1 MQNCISRRRFGP
13 ISKKRIYKKHLWIT
27 LNEKEDL
34 EKRANNSHHKLYYS
48 YFLTGLFLLL
58 GYFNYAQNQGF
69 AKGRTYVVDSIK
81 VTGLK
86 SFNAQTVISYS
97 GLRKGQKISVPGE
110 QVSEIINKLWGLEL
124 FSDINFYV
132 IKVDGEKIDLEIEIE
147 ELPTLTEVK
156 VNGLKKGKIETII
169 KDTELSAGKKL
180 SESFLTNTKNYIEN
194 KYKKD
199 GFLNTKVNLNTIL
212 DTVGKN
218 TYKMVVNVDR
228 GPRVKIDKINFEGNE
243 IFKSPKLR
251 SKLKKTKHKRSI
263 RFWKKSKYT
272 ENDFQED
279 LVGLVNFYKEEG
291 YRDARIISDSLIRD
305 ENDSNSISLN
315 LQIEEGKKYYFGDI
329 NFIGNTVYGDNTIQ
343 QILGL
348 DKGDTYNGVLLK
360 KRIAD
365 TSKPDGND
373 ITNLYQ
379 NSGYLFSNIN
389 AVEVSAV
396 NDTINFEIRI
406 TEGKQAN
413 FNKIYVEGNTKT
425 NDHVIYREL
434 RTKPGELYSKDRL
447 VRTVRELGQLGF
459 FDAEQISPELENVNP
474 NDGTIDVK
482 FDLVESG
489 ASQIELQ
496 GGYGQGGFIGTL
508 GLSFN
513 NFSMR
518 NIFDGKSY
526 KPLPMGDGQTLALR
540 LQASQFY
547 NTYSFN
553 FSEPWLGGEQ
563 PVQFSTSLQHTI
575 QYRYDFFTGLAD
587 RSQSFQIS
595 GLTVGLAKR
604 LQVPD
609 DFFQLSQALSYQ
621 YYNLKNYYT
630 GLFTFG
636 DGEAKNLAY
645 TISLLRNNTRVNPI
659 FPTGGS
665 TFTVS
670 AKLTPPYSLL
680 SGRDFSDLENQPEFQ
695 DENGNPLFDKID
707 QERFRWLEFYK
718 VKFNGT
724 WYTRVFDD
732 LILKTQADFG
742 FIGAYN
748 KDRGNIPFE
757 RFFLGGDGMIS
768 YALDGRETIA
778 LRGYP
783 NQSLSGNDGSVIYNK
798 FSLELR
804 YPITLK
810 PSASIYA
817 LTFLEAGNGYNSF
830 REFDPFN
837 SKRSAGLGV
846 RIFMP
851 AFGLLGIDFAY
862 GFDNTNPNS
871 TTPNGWETHFIIGQR
886 F

>member
-1 MQNCISRRRFGP
+1 
-13 ISKKRIYKKHLWIT
+13 
-27 LNEKEDL
+27 
-34 EKRANNSHHKLYYS
+34 
-48 YFLTGLFLLL
+48 LFLLL
-58 GYFNYAQNQGF
+58 GYFNYAQTQGF
-69 AKGRTYVVDSIK
+69 VKGRTYVVDSIK

-132 IKVDGEKIDLEIEIE
+132 TKVDGENIDLEIEIE

-169 KDTELSAGKKL
+169 KDTELTAGKKL

-199 GFLNTKVNLNTIL
+199 GFLNTKVSLNTIL

-243 IFKSPKLR
+243 IFKSSKLR
-251 SKLKKTKHKRSI
+251 SKLKNTKHKTSL
-263 RFWKKSKYT
+263 RFWKKSKFI

-291 YRDARIISDSLIRD
+291 YRDARIISDTLIRD
-305 ENDSNSISLN
+305 ENDLNSISLN
-315 LQIEEGKKYYFGDI
+315 LQIEEGKRYYFGDI

-348 DKGDTYNGVLLK
+348 KKGDTYNGVLLK

-413 FNKIYVEGNTKT
+413 FNKIYIEGNTKT

-695 DENGNPLFDKID
+695 DENGNPLVDKID

-757 RFFLGGDGMIS
+757 RFFLGGDGMVS

>member
-1 MQNCISRRRFGP
+1 
-13 ISKKRIYKKHLWIT
+13 LWIT

>member
-1 MQNCISRRRFGP
+1 M
-13 ISKKRIYKKHLWIT
+13 
-27 LNEKEDL
+27 
-34 EKRANNSHHKLYYS
+34 EKRANNSHHKSYYS
-48 YFLTGLFLLL
+48 YFLLGLFLLL
-58 GYFNYAQNQGF
+58 GYSNYAQTEGF
-69 AKGRTYVVDSIK
+69 VKGRTYVVDSIK
-81 VTGLK
+81 VSGLK

-132 IKVDGEKIDLEIEIE
+132 TKVNGEKIDLEIEIE
-147 ELPTLTEVK
+147 ELPTLTDVK

-169 KDTELSAGKKL
+169 KDTELTAGKKL
-180 SESFLTNTKNYIEN
+180 SENFLSNTKNYIEN

-199 GFLNTKVNLNTIL
+199 GFLNTKVTLNTIL

-228 GPRVKIDKINFEGNE
+228 GPRVKIDNINFEGNE
-243 IFKSPKLR
+243 IFKSSKLR
-251 SKLKKTKHKRSI
+251 SKLKNTKHKTSI
-263 RFWKKSKYT
+263 RFWKKSKFV
-272 ENDFQED
+272 EKDFQED

-291 YRDARIISDSLIRD
+291 YRDARVISDTLIKD
-305 ENDSNSISLN
+305 ENDPNSITLN
-315 LQIEEGKKYYFGDI
+315 LEVEEGKKYYFGDI
-329 NFIGNTVYGDNTIQ
+329 DFIGNTVYGDNIIQ

-348 DKGDTYNGVLLK
+348 KKGDTYNGVLLK

-406 TEGKQAN
+406 TEGKPAN

-459 FDAEQISPELENVNP
+459 FDAEQINPELENVNP

-665 TFTVS
+665 TFTIS
-670 AKLTPPYSLL
+670 AKLTPPYSLI
-680 SGRDFSDLENQPEFQ
+680 SGRDFSDLGNQPEFQ
-695 DENGNPLFDKID
+695 DENGNPLVDKID

-757 RFFLGGDGMIS
+757 RFFLGGDGMVS

>member
-1 MQNCISRRRFGP
+1 M
-13 ISKKRIYKKHLWIT
+13 
-27 LNEKEDL
+27 
-34 EKRANNSHHKLYYS
+34 EKRANNSHHKSYYS
-48 YFLTGLFLLL
+48 YFLLGLFLLL
-58 GYFNYAQNQGF
+58 GYSNFAQTEGF
-69 AKGRTYVVDSIK
+69 IKGRTYVVDSIK
-81 VTGLK
+81 VSGLK

-132 IKVDGEKIDLEIEIE
+132 TKVNGEKIDLEIEIE
-147 ELPTLTEVK
+147 ELPTLTDVK

-169 KDTELSAGKKL
+169 KDTELTAGKKL

-199 GFLNTKVNLNTIL
+199 GFLNTKVTLNTIL

-228 GPRVKIDKINFEGNE
+228 GPRVKIDNINFEGNE
-243 IFKSPKLR
+243 IFKSSKLR
-251 SKLKKTKHKRSI
+251 SKLKNTKHKTSK
-263 RFWKKSKYT
+263 RFWKKSKFV
-272 ENDFQED
+272 EKDFQED

-291 YRDARIISDSLIRD
+291 YRDARVISDTLIKD
-305 ENDSNSISLN
+305 ENDPNSITLN
-315 LQIEEGKKYYFGDI
+315 LEVEEGKKYYFGDI
-329 NFIGNTVYGDNTIQ
+329 DFIGNTVYGDNIIQ

-348 DKGDTYNGVLLK
+348 KKGDTYNGVLLK

-406 TEGKQAN
+406 TEGKPAN

-459 FDAEQISPELENVNP
+459 FDAEQINPELENVNP

-665 TFTVS
+665 TFTIS
-670 AKLTPPYSLL
+670 AKLTPPYSLI

-695 DENGNPLFDKID
+695 DENGNPLVDVID

-757 RFFLGGDGMIS
+757 RFFLGGDGMVS

>member
-1 MQNCISRRRFGP
+1 M
-13 ISKKRIYKKHLWIT
+13 
-27 LNEKEDL
+27 
-34 EKRANNSHHKLYYS
+34 EKRANNSHHKSYYS
-48 YFLTGLFLLL
+48 YFLLGLFLLL
-58 GYFNYAQNQGF
+58 GYSNYAQTEGF
-69 AKGRTYVVDSIK
+69 IKGRTYVVDSIK
-81 VTGLK
+81 VSGLK

-132 IKVDGEKIDLEIEIE
+132 TKVNGEKIDLEIEIE
-147 ELPTLTEVK
+147 ELPTLTDVK

-169 KDTELSAGKKL
+169 KDTELTAGKKL

-199 GFLNTKVNLNTIL
+199 GFLNTKVTLNTIL

-228 GPRVKIDKINFEGNE
+228 GPRVKIDNINFEGNE
-243 IFKSPKLR
+243 IFKSSKLR
-251 SKLKKTKHKRSI
+251 SKLKNTKHKTSK
-263 RFWKKSKYT
+263 RFWKKSKFV
-272 ENDFQED
+272 EKDFQED

-291 YRDARIISDSLIRD
+291 YRDARVISDTLIKD
-305 ENDSNSISLN
+305 ENDPNSITLN
-315 LQIEEGKKYYFGDI
+315 LEVEEGKKYYFGDI
-329 NFIGNTVYGDNTIQ
+329 DFIGNTVYGDNIIQ

-348 DKGDTYNGVLLK
+348 KKGDTYNGVLLK

-406 TEGKQAN
+406 TEGKPAN

-459 FDAEQISPELENVNP
+459 FDAEQINPELENVNP

-665 TFTVS
+665 TFTIS
-670 AKLTPPYSLL
+670 AKLTPPYSLI

-695 DENGNPLFDKID
+695 DENGNPLVDKID

-718 VKFNGT
+718 IKFNGT

-757 RFFLGGDGMIS
+757 RFFLGGDGMVS

>member
-1 MQNCISRRRFGP
+1 M
-13 ISKKRIYKKHLWIT
+13 WTT

-34 EKRANNSHHKLYYS
+34 EKRANNSHHKSYYS
-48 YFLTGLFLLL
+48 YFLIGFFLLL
-58 GYFNYAQNQGF
+58 GYTNYAQTEGF
-69 AKGRTYVVDSIK
+69 VKGRTYVVDSIK
-81 VTGLK
+81 VSGLK

-132 IKVDGEKIDLEIEIE
+132 TKVTGEHIDLEIEIE
-147 ELPTLTEVK
+147 ELPTLSEVK
-156 VNGLKKGKIETII
+156 INGLKKGKTETII
-169 KDTELSAGKKL
+169 KDTELTAGKKL

-194 KYKKD
+194 KFKKE
-199 GFLNTKVNLNTIL
+199 GFLNTKVALNTIL
-212 DTVGKN
+212 DTIGKN
-218 TYKMVVNVDR
+218 TYKMVVNVDK
-228 GPRVKIDKINFEGNE
+228 GPRVKIQTINFEGNE
-243 IFKSPKLR
+243 IYKSSKLR
-251 SKLKKTKHKRSI
+251 SKLKKTKQKKSV
-263 RFWKKSKYT
+263 RFWKKSKFI
-272 ENDFQED
+272 EKEFEGD
-279 LVGLVNFYKEEG
+279 LVGLIDFYKEEG
-291 YRDARIISDSLIRD
+291 YRDARVISDTLLRD
-305 ENDSNSISLN
+305 ENDPNSVSLA
-315 LQIEEGKKYYFGDI
+315 LQIEEGRKYYFGDI
-329 NFIGNTVYGDNTIQ
+329 DFIGNTVYGDNLIQ

-348 DKGDTYNGVLLK
+348 KKGDTYNGVLLK

-459 FDAEQISPELENVNP
+459 FDAEQINPELENVNP

-526 KPLPMGDGQTLALR
+526 RPLPMGDGQTLALR

-621 YYNLKNYYT
+621 YYNLNNYYT

-636 DGEAKNLAY
+636 DGESKNLAY
-645 TISLLRNNTRVNPI
+645 TISLSRNNTRVNPI

-665 TFTVS
+665 TFNIS
-670 AKLTPPYSLL
+670 AKLTPPYSLI

-695 DENGNPLFDKID
+695 DEDGNPLSDKID

-748 KDRGNIPFE
+748 QDRGNIPFE
-757 RFFLGGDGMIS
+757 RFFLGGDGMVS

-783 NQSLSGNDGSVIYNK
+783 NQSLSGNDGSVLYNK

-862 GFDNTNPNS
+862 GFDNTNPNA

>member
-1 MQNCISRRRFGP
+1 
-13 ISKKRIYKKHLWIT
+13 
-27 LNEKEDL
+27 L
-34 EKRANNSHHKLYYS
+34 EKRANNSHHKSYYS
-48 YFLTGLFLLL
+48 YFLLGLFLLL
-58 GYFNYAQNQGF
+58 GYSNYAQTEGF
-69 AKGRTYVVDSIK
+69 IKGRTYVVDSIK
-81 VTGLK
+81 VSGLK

-132 IKVDGEKIDLEIEIE
+132 TKVNGEKIDLEIEIE
-147 ELPTLTEVK
+147 ELPTLTDVK

-169 KDTELSAGKKL
+169 KDTELTAGKKL

-199 GFLNTKVNLNTIL
+199 GFLNTKVTLNTIL

-228 GPRVKIDKINFEGNE
+228 GPRVKIDNINFEGNE
-243 IFKSPKLR
+243 IFKSSKLR
-251 SKLKKTKHKRSI
+251 SKLKNTKHKTSK
-263 RFWKKSKYT
+263 RFWKKSKFV
-272 ENDFQED
+272 EKDFQED

-291 YRDARIISDSLIRD
+291 YRDARVISDTLIKD
-305 ENDSNSISLN
+305 ENDPNSITLN
-315 LQIEEGKKYYFGDI
+315 LEVEEGKKYYFGDI
-329 NFIGNTVYGDNTIQ
+329 DFIGNTVYGDNIIQ

-348 DKGDTYNGVLLK
+348 KKGDTYNGVLLK

-406 TEGKQAN
+406 TEGKPAN

-459 FDAEQISPELENVNP
+459 FDAEQINPELENVNP

-665 TFTVS
+665 TFTIS
-670 AKLTPPYSLL
+670 AKLTPPYSLI

-695 DENGNPLFDKID
+695 DENGNPLVDKID

-718 VKFNGT
+718 IKFNGT

-757 RFFLGGDGMIS
+757 RFFLGGDGMVS

>member
-1 MQNCISRRRFGP
+1 M
-13 ISKKRIYKKHLWIT
+13 WTT

-34 EKRANNSHHKLYYS
+34 EKRANNSHHKSYYS
-48 YFLTGLFLLL
+48 YFLTGFFLLL
-58 GYFNYAQNQGF
+58 GYINYAQTEGF
-69 AKGRTYVVDSIK
+69 VKGRTYVVDSIK
-81 VTGLK
+81 VSGLK

-132 IKVDGEKIDLEIEIE
+132 TKVTGEHIDLEIEIE
-147 ELPTLTEVK
+147 ELPTLSEVK
-156 VNGLKKGKIETII
+156 INGLKKGKTETII
-169 KDTELSAGKKL
+169 KDTELTAGKKL

-194 KYKKD
+194 KFKKE
-199 GFLNTKVNLNTIL
+199 GFLNTKVALNTIL
-212 DTVGKN
+212 DTIGKN
-218 TYKMVVNVDR
+218 TYKMVVNVDK
-228 GPRVKIDKINFEGNE
+228 GPRVKIQNINFEGNE
-243 IFKSPKLR
+243 IYKSSKLR
-251 SKLKKTKHKRSI
+251 SKLKKTKQRKSV
-263 RFWKKSKYT
+263 RFWKKSKFI
-272 ENDFQED
+272 EKEFEGD
-279 LVGLVNFYKEEG
+279 LVGLIDFYKEEG
-291 YRDARIISDSLIRD
+291 YRDARVISDTLLRD
-305 ENDSNSISLN
+305 ENDPNSVSLAI
-315 LQIEEGKKYYFGDI
+315 QIEEGRKYYFGDI
-329 NFIGNTVYGDNTIQ
+329 DFIGNTVYGDNLIQ

-348 DKGDTYNGVLLK
+348 KKGDTYNGVLLK

-365 TSKPDGND
+365 TSKPEGND

-459 FDAEQISPELENVNP
+459 FDAEQINPELENVNP

-526 KPLPMGDGQTLALR
+526 RPLPMGDGQTLALR

-621 YYNLKNYYT
+621 YYNLNNYYT

-636 DGEAKNLAY
+636 DGESKNLAY
-645 TISLLRNNTRVNPI
+645 TISLSRNNTRVNPI

-665 TFTVS
+665 TFNIS
-670 AKLTPPYSLL
+670 AKLTPPYSLI

-695 DENGNPLFDKID
+695 DEDGNPLSDKID

-748 KDRGNIPFE
+748 QDRGNIPFE
-757 RFFLGGDGMIS
+757 RFFLGGDGMVS

-783 NQSLSGNDGSVIYNK
+783 NQSLSGNDGSVLYNK

-862 GFDNTNPNS
+862 GFDNTNPNA

>member
-1 MQNCISRRRFGP
+1 M
-13 ISKKRIYKKHLWIT
+13 
-27 LNEKEDL
+27 
-34 EKRANNSHHKLYYS
+34 EKRANNSHHKSYYS
-48 YFLTGLFLLL
+48 YFLIGLFLLL
-58 GYFNYAQNQGF
+58 GYFNYAQTQGF
-69 AKGRTYVVDSIK
+69 VKGRTYVVDSIK

-132 IKVDGEKIDLEIEIE
+132 TKVDGENIDLEIEIE

-169 KDTELSAGKKL
+169 KDTELTAGKKL

-199 GFLNTKVNLNTIL
+199 GFLNTKVSLNTIL

-243 IFKSPKLR
+243 IFKSSKLR
-251 SKLKKTKHKRSI
+251 SKLKNTKHKKSI
-263 RFWKKSKYT
+263 RFWKKSKFI
-272 ENDFQED
+272 ENDFKED

-305 ENDSNSISLN
+305 ENDPNSISLN

-348 DKGDTYNGVLLK
+348 KKGDTYNGVLLK

-665 TFTVS
+665 TFTIS
-670 AKLTPPYSLL
+670 AKLTPPYSLI

-695 DENGNPLFDKID
+695 DENGNPLVDKID

-757 RFFLGGDGMIS
+757 RFFLGGDGMVS

-871 TTPNGWETHFIIGQR
+871 ITPNGWETHFIIGQR

>member
-1 MQNCISRRRFGP
+1 MRTIQ
-13 ISKKRIYKKHLWIT
+13 
-27 LNEKEDL
+27 NEKEDL
-34 EKRANNSHHKLYYS
+34 EKQANNSHLKLLYS
-48 YFLTGLFLLL
+48 YFLLGLFLLL
-58 GYFNYAQNQGF
+58 GYTGYAQTEGF
-69 AKGRTYVVDSIK
+69 VKGKSYVIDTIK
-81 VTGLK
+81 IKGLK
-86 SFNAQTVISYS
+86 SFNAQTVVSYS
-97 GLRKGQKISVPGE
+97 GLKKGQKISVPGE
-110 QVSEIINKLWGLEL
+110 EVSDIINKLWGLEL

-132 IKVDGEKIDLEIEIE
+132 TKVKGEFIDLEIEIE
-147 ELPTLTEVK
+147 ELPTLSDVK
-156 VNGLKKGKIETII
+156 VKGLKKGKIESII
-169 KDTELSAGKKL
+169 KDTELTAGKKL

-199 GFLNTKVNLNTIL
+199 GFLNTKVTLNTIL

-228 GPRVKIDKINFEGNE
+228 GPRVKINKINFEGNE
-243 IFKSPKLR
+243 IFKSFKLQN
-251 SKLKKTKHKRSI
+251 KLKNTKHKKSY
-263 RFWKKSKYT
+263 RFWKKSKFN
-272 ENDFQED
+272 EKEFNED
-279 LVGLVNFYKEEG
+279 LVRLIDFYKEEG
-291 YRDARIISDSLIRD
+291 YRDARIISDSLIKD
-305 ENDSNSISLN
+305 EKDPNSVVVDIR
-315 LQIEEGKKYYFGDI
+315 IEEGRKYYFGAID
-329 NFIGNTVYGDNTIQ
+329 FIGNTVYGDNIIQ

-348 DKGDTYNGVLLK
+348 KKGDTYNGVLLK

-413 FNKIYVEGNTKT
+413 FNKIYIEGNTKT

-459 FDAEQISPELENVNP
+459 FDAEQINPEMENVNP

-547 NTYSFN
+547 STYSFN

-563 PVQFSTSLQHTI
+563 PVQLSTSLQHTI

-587 RSQSFQIS
+587 KSQSFQIS
-595 GLTVGLAKR
+595 GLTFGLAKR

-621 YYNLKNYYT
+621 YYNLQNYYT

-636 DGEAKNLAY
+636 DGEANNLAY
-645 TISLLRNNTRVNPI
+645 TISLSRNNTRVNPI

-665 TFTVS
+665 TFNIS
-670 AKLTPPYSLL
+670 AKFTPPYSFIT
-680 SGRDFSDLENQPEFQ
+680 GRDYGNLENEAEFQ
-695 DENGNPLFDKID
+695 DEDGNPLIDKID

-718 VKFNGT
+718 IKFNGT

-742 FIGAYN
+742 FIGSYN
-748 KDRGNIPFE
+748 SDRGNIPFE
-757 RFFLGGDGMIS
+757 RFFLGGDGMVS

-798 FSLELR
+798 FSIELR

-837 SKRSAGLGV
+837 SKRSTGAGV

-851 AFGLLGIDFAY
+851 AFGLLGIDFGY

>member
-1 MQNCISRRRFGP
+1 M
-13 ISKKRIYKKHLWIT
+13 WTT

-34 EKRANNSHHKLYYS
+34 EKRANNSHHKPYYS
-48 YFLTGLFLLL
+48 YFLLGLFLLL
-58 GYFNYAQNQGF
+58 GYSNYAQTNGF
-69 AKGRTYVVDSIK
+69 VKGRTYVIDTIK

-97 GLRKGQKISVPGE
+97 GLRKGQKISLPGE
-110 QVSEIINKLWGLEL
+110 EVSTIINKLWGLDL
-124 FSDINFYV
+124 FSDINFFV
-132 IKVDGEKIDLEIEIE
+132 TKVERGAIDLEIEIE
-147 ELPTLTEVK
+147 ELPTLTDVK
-156 VNGLKKGKIETII
+156 INGLKKGKIEGII
-169 KDTELSAGKKL
+169 KDTELTSGKKL

-199 GFLNTKVNLNTIL
+199 GFLNTKVVLNTIL

-218 TYKMVVNVDR
+218 TYKMVVNVDK
-228 GPRVKIDKINFEGNE
+228 GPRVKIDEINFEGNE
-243 IFKSPKLR
+243 IFKTAKLQ
-251 SKLKKTKHKRSI
+251 SKLKNTKHKKSI
-263 RFWKKSKYT
+263 RFWKKSKFI
-272 ENDFQED
+272 EKDFKED
-279 LVGLVNFYKEEG
+279 LVKLVDFYKEEG
-291 YRDARIISDSLIRD
+291 YRDARILSDTLIKD
-305 ENDSNSISLN
+305 ENDPKSVSLN
-315 LQIEEGKKYYFGDI
+315 LKVEEGQKYYFGDI
-329 NFIGNTVYGDNTIQ
+329 KFIGNTVYGNNTIQ

-348 DKGDTYNGVLLK
+348 KKGDTYNGVLLK
-360 KRIAD
+360 ERIAD

-447 VRTVRELGQLGF
+447 VRTIRELGQLGF
-459 FDAEQISPELENVNP
+459 FDAEQINPELENVNP

-518 NIFDGKSY
+518 NIFDIKSY

-575 QYRYDFFTGLAD
+575 QYRYDYFTGLAD

-621 YYNLKNYYT
+621 YYNLQNYYT

-636 DGEAKNLAY
+636 DGEANNLAY
-645 TISLLRNNTRVNPI
+645 TISLARNNTRVNPI

-665 TFTVS
+665 TFNIS
-670 AKLTPPYSLL
+670 AKFTPPYSLIT
-680 SGRDFSDLENQPEFQ
+680 GKDYADLENQPEFQ
-695 DENGNPLFDKID
+695 DENGNPLVDKID

-718 VKFNGT
+718 IKFNGT

-742 FIGAYN
+742 FIGSYN

-757 RFFLGGDGMIS
+757 RFFLGGDGMVS

-837 SKRSAGLGV
+837 SKRSAGAGV

-851 AFGLLGIDFAY
+851 AFGLLGIDFGY
-862 GFDNTNPNS
+862 GFDNTNPNA